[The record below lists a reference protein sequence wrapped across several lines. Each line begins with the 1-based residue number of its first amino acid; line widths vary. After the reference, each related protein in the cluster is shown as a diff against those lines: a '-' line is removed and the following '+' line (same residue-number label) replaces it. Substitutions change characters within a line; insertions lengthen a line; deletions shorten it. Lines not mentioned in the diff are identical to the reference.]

1 MADSEFPEEADKS
14 IYQRDKAA
22 KEPVKPEDTP
32 SPKAKPKPKPRKPF
46 VPKKLVKK
54 SDKPQEYRVRNI
66 RVSTLDAANLFR
78 QTLLD
83 FQLELAAEPKDNPD
97 KVFHDREKLENYF
110 SRIAKKY
117 SICSTRKLGGD
128 MGWIYEGMKIQ
139 EEIMIY
145 EGIGMKNQEEIM
157 TKDLVD
163 TVLNTEKYII
173 SEPIRT
179 RLGYHLILICEQRDH
194 VKEEKLSD
202 PLKPKAPPS
211 GSPYS

>member
-1 MADSEFPEEADKS
+1 MADSEFPEEADKAT
-14 IYQRDKAA
+14 YQRDKTA
-22 KEPVKPEDTP
+22 KEPVKSEDA
-32 SPKAKPKPKPRKPF
+32 PKAKPKPKPRKRF
-46 VPKKLVKK
+46 VPKKLVRK

-66 RVSTLDAANLFR
+66 RVSTLDTANLFR

-83 FQLELAAEPKDNPD
+83 FQLELAAEPMNNPD

-117 SICSTRKLGGD
+117 SICSTRKLGGS

-139 EEIMIY
+139 EET
-145 EGIGMKNQEEIM
+145 M
-157 TKDLVD
+157 TKDLVS

-173 SEPIRT
+173 SEPTRT